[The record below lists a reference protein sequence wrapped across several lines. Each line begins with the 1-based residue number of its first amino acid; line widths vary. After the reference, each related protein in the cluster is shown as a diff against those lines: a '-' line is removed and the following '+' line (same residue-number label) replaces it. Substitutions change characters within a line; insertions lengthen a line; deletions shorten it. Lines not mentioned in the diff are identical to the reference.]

1 MCTSVLILIIYY
13 HLTNMY
19 LDKGILPIINCY
31 SHISI
36 RNPCCRCFFFFTL
49 LRSLTLSFCL
59 ANQVCAAW
67 SGWQS
72 PQLDAWFLQLL
83 FCGSQW
89 VVSAA
94 LTDLSKGVSFPL
106 LFLIYVKKLPKYL
119 HKTICRWENFS
130 KLFQDL
136 ISVPFL
142 NIPLHWSQR
151 IFVNLNWN
159 KDGPRR

>member
-106 LFLIYVKKLPKYL
+106 LFLIYVKNYPSTYIKQYADGKIFPNSFKISSQSPSWIYL
-119 HKTICRWENFS
+119 STGHKGSLST
-130 KLFQDL
+130 
-136 ISVPFL
+136 
-142 NIPLHWSQR
+142 
-151 IFVNLNWN
+151 
-159 KDGPRR
+159 